1 MKKILA
7 FLFAVSLFYF
17 VGAQSVLASSL
28 FNVEVRTYLDGSNM
42 NQAASGLVDQ
52 ARGSKVQF
60 NASGI
65 SPEYTF
71 AFYAVNDIVRDD
83 LPQNYEFVVRSNM
96 KITAFFRPNGSVT
109 PANARHVVIFADN
122 NGKIIADGIQYVAD
136 GGTATEPSV
145 LPTKPNA
152 TYATPKW
159 FTPQGESS
167 LENITS
173 SRVYLLQYVSSDN
186 TEYTVNVTGGSVVE
200 DAPFNYND
208 VVTLVPNA
216 APAEQVFS
224 HWEDA
229 EGNVLSTKANYKF
242 TVMGNVSV
250 QAVFAASPE
259 SLGAVVN
266 MSDALSIRSGYVTYK
281 GQFDLPAGFTL
292 VEYGFIF
299 SRSSDV
305 LTLDSLGATIVPS
318 NVHNG
323 QTGEFL
329 RSFPNDTFNS
339 VRAYLIVKNAAQ
351 EEVIVYSNNYEKL
364 LFTTSNYTTGFESV
378 SPAKGSYAAGETT
391 SDGIVWNLSDS
402 LVGNAADD
410 RKIGAYSVRIRAG
423 FAETKTLLNNIIS
436 VAFQTAKYGG
446 DANSTIFV
454 YVSSDGTNW
463 VDITDAI
470 NASGITVSSTTLT
483 QVNINLQDS
492 SNFNNSGLDAQSGLY
507 VRISKS
513 GTTRVNIDSINITF
527 KSYPKLH
534 EVIYNNATPS
544 SENVL
549 DGQPISNTVPTQ
561 TGYSFVGWYAD
572 IALTQSYNVSAPVV
586 QSLQLYAK
594 WTINEYTITF
604 NSAGGSAV
612 SPITQDYNTS
622 VVAPANPTRE
632 GYSFTGWSQAVPS
645 NMPAENLTLTAQ
657 WSINQYTISFDSNE
671 GSAVSAITQD
681 FGTNVSAPLNP
692 TREGYLFQGWFTDDN
707 TFLNEYVFGTMPSQ
721 NITVYAKWEEQVGTY
736 YTVTFNSNGGSAV
749 SSQQVLSGDYADEPA
764 VPTRNGYTFVN
775 WQDETNVVW
784 DFANDPII
792 EAMTLYATW
801 SPVTYSLTFE
811 NLQGTTQSNPG
822 TYNIETST
830 ITLTNPSAREGYNF
844 SGWFTALVG
853 GSQITQIVIG
863 STGNVIVYA
872 RWAEI
877 LPTVLRQ
884 SDFGE
889 TNSNNSTYANFY
901 IDTLENGAN
910 DPLPNGNSSYSRA
923 GGNYNGTSW
932 DYMALGRG
940 STAAI
945 KGDLI
950 TSNTTS
956 NAVVDSTDPNHYV
969 ATRFSLNGVNTITLR
984 VYLLAAN
991 TTIYLQ
997 TSTDGINWVDNAN
1010 HVQSTAISAD
1020 SNISFSGLSLSGD
1033 IYYRFV
1039 FVNATPGSNGWL
1051 ARIKTITYYQN
1062 PS

>member
-186 TEYTVNVTGGSVVE
+186 TEYIVNVTGGSVVE

-250 QAVFAASPE
+250 QAVFAATPE
-259 SLGAVVN
+259 FSGAVVN

-305 LTLDSLGATIVPS
+305 LTLDSLGATVVPS

-339 VRAYLIVKNAAQ
+339 VRAYLIVNNAAQ
-351 EEVIVYSNNYEKL
+351 EEVIVYSDNYYRNPSSL
-364 LFTTSNYTTGFESV
+364 VIDNTYFSGFENSTKASYASGNITENSITWTLNNALISTSDPNKIGTKSVRMYGEIYTLSGFEGLTNISFYAAKFGTDSSSTIKVSV
-378 SPAKGSYAAGETT
+378 SRDGSTWIDVSDALLST
-391 SDGIVWNLSDS
+391 SI
-402 LVGNAADD
+402 
-410 RKIGAYSVRIRAG
+410 
-423 FAETKTLLNNIIS
+423 
-436 VAFQTAKYGG
+436 
-446 DANSTIFV
+446 
-454 YVSSDGTNW
+454 
-463 VDITDAI
+463 
-470 NASGITVSSTTLT
+470 SSTTLVFFDLDLSDST
-483 QVNINLQDS
+483 NYQNSNLLSNDLLRVKFESIGGSSSKRMNIDDITFSYSTTYTGSIHEIQYNDDTITVE
-492 SNFNNSGLDAQSGLY
+492 FIKNNALISTP
-507 VRISKS
+507 SKS
-513 GTTRVNIDSINITF
+513 
-527 KSYPKLH
+527 K
-534 EVIYNNATPS
+534 
-544 SENVL
+544 
-549 DGQPISNTVPTQ
+549 
-561 TGYSFVGWYAD
+561 TGYTFNGWFTD
-572 IALTQSYNVSAPVV
+572 IALTQTYNASSPVV

-594 WTINEYTITF
+594 WTINQYTISF

-612 SPITQDYNTS
+612 SPITQDYNSS
-622 VVAPANPTRE
+622 VIAPADPTRE
-632 GYSFTGWSQAVPS
+632 GYSFTGWSPSVPS
-645 NMPAENLTLTAQ
+645 NMPANNLELTAQ
-657 WSINQYTISFDSNE
+657 WSINEYTITFDSNE
-671 GSAVSAITQD
+671 GSAVSPVTQN
-681 FGTNVSAPLNP
+681 FGTSVSAPLNP
-692 TREGYLFQGWFTDDN
+692 TRDGYLFQGWFIDDN

-749 SSQQVLSGDYADEPA
+749 LSQQVLSGDYADEPA
-764 VPTRNGYTFVN
+764 APTRNGYTFVN
-775 WQDETNVVW
+775 WQDESNVVW
-784 DFANDPII
+784 DFANDSII

-844 SGWFTALVG
+844 TGWFTALEG
-853 GSQITQIVIG
+853 GSQVTQIVLG
-863 STGNVIVYA
+863 SSGNVLLYA
-872 RWAEI
+872 RWTAELQDFSYTLTMSSTDI
-877 LPTVLRQ
+877 TNKPTGGTYVVIGDNDTSNGTWSGKANLQTVNSQTGFGQKSGEYMTYTAPSGYYVYSVSISFNSGGSTLREFRIGSQ
-884 SDFGE
+884 VIASG
-889 TNSNNSTYANFY
+889 T
-901 IDTLENGAN
+901 GAN
-910 DPLPNGNSSYSRA
+910 TIYTSSAPVVLTGSP
-923 GGNYNGTSW
+923 TSFT
-932 DYMALGRG
+932 L
-940 STAAI
+940 S
-945 KGDLI
+945 
-950 TSNTTS
+950 
-956 NAVVDSTDPNHYV
+956 
-969 ATRFSLNGVNTITLR
+969 VNTGTNNL
-984 VYLLAAN
+984 
-991 TTIYLQ
+991 
-997 TSTDGINWVDNAN
+997 
-1010 HVQSTAISAD
+1010 
-1020 SNISFSGLSLSGD
+1020 LSLTL
-1033 IYYRFV
+1033 ICK
-1039 FVNATPGSNGWL
+1039 PL
-1051 ARIKTITYYQN
+1051 N
-1062 PS
+1062 P

>member
-42 NQAASGLVDQ
+42 NQAASGLSNQ

-109 PANARHVVIFADN
+109 PANDRHVVIFADN
-122 NGKIIADGIQYVAD
+122 NGKIISGGVQYVAD

-152 TYATPKW
+152 THATPKW

-186 TEYTVNVTGGSVVE
+186 TAYTVNVTGGSVVE

-259 SLGAVVN
+259 FSGAVVN

-351 EEVIVYSNNYEKL
+351 EEVIVYSTFVSSVLNTDLLHNYDFESGTNTSYVRSGQTNLGKPGL
-364 LFTTSNYTTGFESV
+364 PEWTVVTTSSSNTGILW
-378 SPAKGSYAAGETT
+378 SYNGTQDLNIT
-391 SDGIVWNLSDS
+391 S
-402 LVGNAADD
+402 A
-410 RKIGAYSVRIRAG
+410 
-423 FAETKTLLNNIIS
+423 
-436 VAFQTAKYGG
+436 Q
-446 DANSTIFV
+446 
-454 YVSSDGTNW
+454 GTN
-463 VDITDAI
+463 IGRIDAR
-470 NASGITVSSTTLT
+470 SGQSTTLT
-483 QVNINLQDS
+483 S
-492 SNFNNSGLDAQSGLY
+492 SVYESVSKIVMDAKWY
-507 VRISKS
+507 
-513 GTTRVNIDSINITF
+513 GTTTAGSIQVSYQVGSNTPVVLSTPVLSAAFNTFEIDVNKQNVKIILTVTGERVNIDNIMIY
-527 KSYPKLH
+527 SGLQGVYH
-534 EVIYNNATPS
+534 EVAYNNTTLENEFVLNNAQIS
-544 SENVL
+544 SL
-549 DGQPISNTVPTQ
+549 TPTQ
-561 TGYSFVGWYAD
+561 AGYSFAGWYTD
-572 IALTQSYNVSAPVV
+572 VALTQSYNVSTPVV

-594 WTINEYTITF
+594 WTINQYTISF
-604 NSAGGSAV
+604 DSAGGSAV
-612 SPITQDYNTS
+612 SPITQDYNSS
-622 VVAPANPTRE
+622 VIAPADPTRE
-632 GYSFTGWSQAVPS
+632 GYSFTGWDQAVPS
-645 NMPAENLTLTAQ
+645 NMPANNIELTAQ
-657 WSINQYTISFDSNE
+657 WSINQYTITFDSNE

-681 FGTNVSAPLNP
+681 FGTSVSEPLDP
-692 TREGYLFQGWFTDDN
+692 TRDGYLFQGWFTDDN

-764 VPTRNGYTFVN
+764 APTRNGYTFVN
-775 WQDETNVVW
+775 WQDESNVVW
-784 DFANDPII
+784 DFANDSII

-811 NLQGTTQSNPG
+811 NLQGSTQSNPG

-844 SGWFTALVG
+844 SGWFTALEG
-853 GSQITQIVIG
+853 GSQVTVIALG
-863 STGNVIVYA
+863 STGNLALYA
-872 RWAEI
+872 RWESVVKQATI
-877 LPTVLRQ
+877 DKYNTTAFTTAI
-884 SDFGE
+884 SDGLLVVGTGNNNISIANNGLATIQVYYYKNASTTTSIF
-889 TNSNNSTYANFY
+889 NNSAGEIRLYGGSG
-901 IDTLENGAN
+901 NGGQ
-910 DPLPNGNSSYSRA
+910 LTITVSA
-923 GGNYNGTSW
+923 GY
-932 DYMALGRG
+932 
-940 STAAI
+940 
-945 KGDLI
+945 LI
-950 TSNTTS
+950 TSITVNTSTNGGFSINGGTTNTT
-956 NAVVDSTDPNHYV
+956 
-969 ATRFSLNGVNTITLR
+969 
-984 VYLLAAN
+984 N
-991 TTIYLQ
+991 TTN
-997 TSTDGINWVDNAN
+997 STNITTLETAVSSVILKNVAS
-1010 HVQSTAISAD
+1010 STNQVRIT
-1020 SNISFSGLSLSGD
+1020 D
-1033 IYYRFV
+1033 I
-1039 FVNATPGSNGWL
+1039 
-1051 ARIKTITYYQN
+1051 IITYI
-1062 PS
+1062 PE